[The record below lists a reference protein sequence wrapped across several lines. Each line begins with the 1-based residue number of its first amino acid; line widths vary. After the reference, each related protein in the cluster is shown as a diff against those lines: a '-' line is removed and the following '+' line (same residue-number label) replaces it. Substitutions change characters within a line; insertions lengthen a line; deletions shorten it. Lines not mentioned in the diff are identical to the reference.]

1 MLNYDSFSTRHAGT
15 TPMMYCAPRRADMFG
30 TCVCSNISLSFGES
44 VWVAVGQG
52 FVVISVCC
60 GYPTVCWCANTCL
73 PPAVSAQLTETLAP
87 AQLTATGSPAAQP
100 IAPPAARPHI
110 SAPSQLSAASWPP
123 QSGGARPA
131 AAAAAAAR

>member
-1 MLNYDSFSTRHAGT
+1 MI
-15 TPMMYCAPRRADMFG
+15 YCAPRRADMFG

-73 PPAVSAQLTETLAP
+73 PPAVSAQLIETLAPAQLTETLAP

-131 AAAAAAAR
+131 TAAAAAAAR